1 MNRYVKTVFLSSLL
15 MAGCGSDESESDDP
29 TPGDADDFSS
39 QIKEASGSNATD
51 CGTVYRGDSEDRNE
65 EEIEA
70 AQNCALDAYLDYQPF
85 FVIFRQD
92 GLNEADYSGY
102 AYDGYSLYSGTLYY
116 EDGTPPGQIS
126 VTECAMVNINDYGFQ
141 LECVRSQ

>member
-15 MAGCGSDESESDDP
+15 MTGCGSDESESDYP
-29 TPGDADDFSS
+29 KVGDAKDFSS
-39 QIKEASGSNATD
+39 QIKEVAGSNAKD
-51 CGTVYRGDSEDRNE
+51 CGTVYRSYSENRDE

-70 AQNCALDAYLDYQPF
+70 AQNCALDAYLEYQPF

-92 GLNEADYSGY
+92 GLNEADYVGY

-116 EDGTPPGQIS
+116 GDAPPPGQIW
-126 VTECAMVNINDYGFQ
+126 VRECEMVNIKDYGFPLQ
-141 LECVRSQ
+141 CVRSQ